1 MPEYEVRVKFHI
13 FPYRK
18 FKISAS
24 NEEEA
29 RKVVTDQAQHIID
42 TLDFEITGIRAKKY
56 LMDKFL
62 WKIVIFLTFS

>member
-1 MPEYEVRVKFHI
+1 MPEYDVKVKFHI

-18 FKISAS
+18 FKISAK

-29 RKVVTDQAQHIID
+29 RELANDQAQHVID
-42 TLDFEITGIRAKKY
+42 TLDYSITNIKAKRY

-62 WKIVIFLTFS
+62 

>member
-1 MPEYEVRVKFHI
+1 LPDYEVKVKFHI

-18 FKISAS
+18 FKIGAK

-29 RKVVTDQAQHIID
+29 REIATDQAQHIID
-42 TLDFEITGIRAKKY
+42 TLDFSITDIKAKKY

-62 WKIVIFLTFS
+62 

>member
-1 MPEYEVRVKFHI
+1 MPDYEVMVKFHI

-18 FKISAS
+18 FKISAK

-29 RKVVTDQAQHIID
+29 KEIANVQAQHVID
-42 TLDFEITGIRAKKY
+42 TLDYSITNIKAKKY

-62 WKIVIFLTFS
+62 

>member
-1 MPEYEVRVKFHI
+1 MPDYEVNVKFHI

-18 FKISAS
+18 FKISAK

-29 RKVVTDQAQHIID
+29 RKIANDQAQHIID
-42 TLDFEITGIRAKKY
+42 TLDYTVTNIKAKRY

-62 WKIVIFLTFS
+62 

>member
-1 MPEYEVRVKFHI
+1 LPEYDVKVKFHI

-18 FKISAS
+18 FTISAK

-29 RKVVTDQAQHIID
+29 REIANDQAQHIID
-42 TLDFEITGIRAKKY
+42 TLDFSITNIKAKIY

-62 WKIVIFLTFS
+62 

>member
-1 MPEYEVRVKFHI
+1 MPEYDVKVKFHI

-18 FKISAS
+18 FKIRAK

-29 RKVVTDQAQHIID
+29 RKIANDQAQHVID
-42 TLDFEITGIRAKKY
+42 TLDFSVTNIKAKRY

-62 WKIVIFLTFS
+62 